1 MALQGLVGVFTQ
13 PGRYGVIPAK
23 QSTHHAR
30 EHGPSAAVP
39 AKQASM
45 SSGLPN
51 FSRDRIMISQRRKDG
66 HETYIST
73 CHRMGR

>member
-1 MALQGLVGVFTQ
+1 MALQGLVGAFTQ

-51 FSRDRIMISQRRKDG
+51 FTRECKMISHGWKGKPNRTARTG
-66 HETYIST
+66 HE
-73 CHRMGR
+73 